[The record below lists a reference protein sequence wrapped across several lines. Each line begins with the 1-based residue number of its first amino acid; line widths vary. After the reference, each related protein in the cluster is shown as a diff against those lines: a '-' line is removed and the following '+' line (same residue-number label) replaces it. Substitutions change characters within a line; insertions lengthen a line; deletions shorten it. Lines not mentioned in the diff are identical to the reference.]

1 MTAAG
6 LVAGRTMVYVSE

>member
-6 LVAGRTMVYVSE
+6 LVFDWFFS